1 MVICLFSCL
10 ILHALLELS
19 FSMLKYYGTMNHVNL
34 LSLDT
39 DDIKPSKCQGSFSWL
54 IFALKYLWF
63 MMIKTARGKG
73 KKNQMWDRT
82 VITTGMVEKL
92 WIAFWLLDF
101 HCYIL

>member
-39 DDIKPSKCQGSFSWL
+39 DDIKPSKCQGSFS
-54 IFALKYLWF
+54 
-63 MMIKTARGKG
+63 
-73 KKNQMWDRT
+73 
-82 VITTGMVEKL
+82 
-92 WIAFWLLDF
+92 
-101 HCYIL
+101 